1 MQIESRIETAHALS
15 FRRAATAD
23 PPGDKQRAPPTLP
36 CMSPTQP
43 RFPSIRPV
51 HRRLLHRSAIAGAI
65 TLLVMSATLRAQTA
79 APAAKPAATEEEALW
94 MSPFVVTTQ
103 QDTGYAATN
112 TLAGTR
118 LNTAIANTPVAL
130 SVMTREFL
138 NDIGAIDG
146 NRAIEY
152 ALNADNNTSDATGN
166 SVTMNAFNYRVR
178 GFSGTTVARN
188 YFNSS
193 FLTDTYNVDSMEVA
207 RGPNSVLFGI
217 ASPAGVFNSTIKI
230 ARPGQTVTSLQLRVG
245 SFDEYRGSIDLARTF
260 GARKNLAVRLNL
272 LEHNSNGFYEFEKTQ
287 RRAATLAG
295 TWRPFK
301 ATTVR
306 VELER
311 ARLFV
316 APARPFPVTD
326 GYTAWIQAGSLLHTV
341 ANQFSSVTTNPM
353 LPAGGGRVVYFP
365 DSTLG
370 TQPVAYSGNYFRTT
384 RNVPIRG
391 GTASDFDGI
400 FDQSI
405 VPRDANL
412 LGPNNGNTSNQ
423 EVIGVFVEQRVGRQL
438 AFEAAFYRQG
448 RNYLNR
454 QPEAFNDNALYLMI
468 STNDPVFDPV
478 TGAQTG
484 YGPAKNV
491 GRYITRS
498 SYQEAQNFA
507 HNDNFR
513 LTVSYDLNLSQA
525 SGWLRWLG
533 RHQFAGLLQHTAS
546 QSENVTRLEMN
557 VAPDRQFI
565 DLTNTSN
572 AITRVSLID
581 FSSSDPKLHSIMD
594 ARQNPVKGR
603 LLGVPGVNVQSGL
616 ANIAWNGSR
625 STVDSAIFAT
635 QSSFFKERLWVT
647 GGIRHD
653 TVLNNAAT
661 AVRDTITREYLG
673 VLYNQPD
680 APKVKDTTNS
690 FGATFHVTPWLSV
703 FANQSD
709 NFAVQA
715 SSLIFAETGSNT
727 FSGNTK
733 GKGRDVGLRSKLFDG
748 KVNLSFGFYKTS
760 QGGQYYAVSGT
771 YASVSRIIWDALGQA
786 RPLLVGGDLQDIN
799 AQGLEFELTANP
811 IKNLRLSFNYSRTN
825 SYGQDRPLNNVMAYL
840 NQAKAVWLTP
850 GNAARPTPNTTY
862 GATIQE
868 NWNYIQQQYDT
879 DTLTNGRMPFA
890 FRPESANVFAR
901 YQFSAGAL
909 KGFAIGGGVNWRGP
923 FVLGYRNN
931 DSSQQVRGYEQIYI
945 NGMLSYECRL
955 FGRVPATFQLNG
967 DNLLGFDDR
976 YPRRY
981 YWFDDAQGPSRMYQY
996 PYLVRRYSLTTTLR
1010 F

>member
-1 MQIESRIETAHALS
+1 
-15 FRRAATAD
+15 
-23 PPGDKQRAPPTLP
+23 
-36 CMSPTQP
+36 
-43 RFPSIRPV
+43 
-51 HRRLLHRSAIAGAI
+51 
-65 TLLVMSATLRAQTA
+65 
-79 APAAKPAATEEEALW
+79 
-94 MSPFVVTTQ
+94 
-103 QDTGYAATN
+103 
-112 TLAGTR
+112 
-118 LNTAIANTPVAL
+118 
-130 SVMTREFL
+130 
-138 NDIGAIDG
+138 
-146 NRAIEY
+146 
-152 ALNADNNTSDATGN
+152 
-166 SVTMNAFNYRVR
+166 
-178 GFSGTTVARN
+178 
-188 YFNSS
+188 
-193 FLTDTYNVDSMEVA
+193 
-207 RGPNSVLFGI
+207 
-217 ASPAGVFNSTIKI
+217 
-230 ARPGQTVTSLQLRVG
+230 
-245 SFDEYRGSIDLARTF
+245 
-260 GARKNLAVRLNL
+260 
-272 LEHNSNGFYEFEKTQ
+272 
-287 RRAATLAG
+287 
-295 TWRPFK
+295 
-301 ATTVR
+301 VR

-365 DSTLG
+365 GSTLG

-400 FDQSI
+400 FDRSI

-498 SYQEAQNFA
+498 NYQEA
-507 HNDNFR
+507 
-513 LTVSYDLNLSQA
+513 
-525 SGWLRWLG
+525 
-533 RHQFAGLLQHTAS
+533 
-546 QSENVTRLEMN
+546 
-557 VAPDRQFI
+557 
-565 DLTNTSN
+565 
-572 AITRVSLID
+572 
-581 FSSSDPKLHSIMD
+581 
-594 ARQNPVKGR
+594 
-603 LLGVPGVNVQSGL
+603 
-616 ANIAWNGSR
+616 
-625 STVDSAIFAT
+625 
-635 QSSFFKERLWVT
+635 
-647 GGIRHD
+647 
-653 TVLNNAAT
+653 
-661 AVRDTITREYLG
+661 
-673 VLYNQPD
+673 
-680 APKVKDTTNS
+680 
-690 FGATFHVTPWLSV
+690 
-703 FANQSD
+703 
-709 NFAVQA
+709 
-715 SSLIFAETGSNT
+715 
-727 FSGNTK
+727 
-733 GKGRDVGLRSKLFDG
+733 
-748 KVNLSFGFYKTS
+748 
-760 QGGQYYAVSGT
+760 
-771 YASVSRIIWDALGQA
+771 
-786 RPLLVGGDLQDIN
+786 QDIN

-909 KGFAIGGGVNWRGP
+909 KGFAIGGGLNWRGP

-955 FGRVPATFQLNG
+955 FGRVPATIQLNG

-981 YWFDDAQGPSRMYQY
+981 YWFDDAQGSSRMYQY

>member
-1 MQIESRIETAHALS
+1 M
-15 FRRAATAD
+15 
-23 PPGDKQRAPPTLP
+23 
-36 CMSPTQP
+36 
-43 RFPSIRPV
+43 
-51 HRRLLHRSAIAGAI
+51 
-65 TLLVMSATLRAQTA
+65 
-79 APAAKPAATEEEALW
+79 
-94 MSPFVVTTQ
+94 
-103 QDTGYAATN
+103 
-112 TLAGTR
+112 
-118 LNTAIANTPVAL
+118 
-130 SVMTREFL
+130 
-138 NDIGAIDG
+138 
-146 NRAIEY
+146 
-152 ALNADNNTSDATGN
+152 
-166 SVTMNAFNYRVR
+166 
-178 GFSGTTVARN
+178 
-188 YFNSS
+188 
-193 FLTDTYNVDSMEVA
+193 
-207 RGPNSVLFGI
+207 
-217 ASPAGVFNSTIKI
+217 
-230 ARPGQTVTSLQLRVG
+230 
-245 SFDEYRGSIDLARTF
+245 
-260 GARKNLAVRLNL
+260 
-272 LEHNSNGFYEFEKTQ
+272 
-287 RRAATLAG
+287 
-295 TWRPFK
+295 
-301 ATTVR
+301 R
-306 VELER
+306 VEFER

-400 FDQSI
+400 FDRSI

-498 SYQEAQNFA
+498 NYQEA
-507 HNDNFR
+507 
-513 LTVSYDLNLSQA
+513 
-525 SGWLRWLG
+525 
-533 RHQFAGLLQHTAS
+533 
-546 QSENVTRLEMN
+546 
-557 VAPDRQFI
+557 
-565 DLTNTSN
+565 
-572 AITRVSLID
+572 
-581 FSSSDPKLHSIMD
+581 
-594 ARQNPVKGR
+594 
-603 LLGVPGVNVQSGL
+603 
-616 ANIAWNGSR
+616 
-625 STVDSAIFAT
+625 
-635 QSSFFKERLWVT
+635 
-647 GGIRHD
+647 
-653 TVLNNAAT
+653 
-661 AVRDTITREYLG
+661 
-673 VLYNQPD
+673 
-680 APKVKDTTNS
+680 
-690 FGATFHVTPWLSV
+690 
-703 FANQSD
+703 
-709 NFAVQA
+709 
-715 SSLIFAETGSNT
+715 
-727 FSGNTK
+727 
-733 GKGRDVGLRSKLFDG
+733 
-748 KVNLSFGFYKTS
+748 
-760 QGGQYYAVSGT
+760 
-771 YASVSRIIWDALGQA
+771 
-786 RPLLVGGDLQDIN
+786 QDIN

-909 KGFAIGGGVNWRGP
+909 KGFAIGGGLNWRGP

-931 DSSQQVRGYEQIYI
+931 DSSQRVRGYEQIYI

-955 FGRVPATFQLNG
+955 FGRVPATIQLNG